1 MKGVE
6 GGLGQGRKGGWVVLF
21 LPVFPLKVEKAKCI
35 CLFYNGVQT
44 KIGNLGLFNP
54 TKNSE
59 LALEELLNSR
69 YSLLHTH
76 LLPHPVVSPR
86 NFIFLSVHLS
96 APTCLP
102 LPLMW
107 SDTALGSVTGRG
119 RERSGRDQILERMKG
134 LQ

>member
-1 MKGVE
+1 MGCTFFASVSFE
-6 GGLGQGRKGGWVVLF
+6 GRKGKMY
-21 LPVFPLKVEKAKCI
+21 LPVLQGSANEDWQFGVIQPL
-35 CLFYNGVQT
+35 L
-44 KIGNLGLFNP
+44 
-54 TKNSE
+54 SE

>member
-1 MKGVE
+1 MRSVE

-21 LPVFPLKVEKAKCI
+21 FASVSFEGRKGKMYLPVLQGSANEDWQFGVIQPL
-35 CLFYNGVQT
+35 L
-44 KIGNLGLFNP
+44 
-54 TKNSE
+54 SE